1 MTQFSEFTDL
11 CVKIESIPG
20 SLEMT
25 DVFAAF
31 LKEADEDELAV
42 SCYMIMGEIFPPW
55 TGKKLGLGPNLLYAA
70 LSKAAGI
77 SPEKIQTL
85 LRQTGD
91 IGETT
96 YQALR
101 DENNSQSTFSSFF
114 TSADDGSDD
123 GGGAGANGGAGAGG
137 VSSKRGRLS
146 VREVY
151 DRLKEIA
158 DVSGKGA
165 QSQKIKTLQF
175 LFSESSPEE
184 AKYISRIALEELRI
198 GVGEG
203 IVRDSIS
210 KAFGVPVDLVEFAYM
225 VTNDLGKVAAASRA
239 GGADALE
246 MQRIQIDRPVKMM
259 LAQVTNS
266 IEAAFAEQSEVA
278 VEWKFD
284 GARLQ
289 IHKNG
294 DSVRLYSRRLED
306 VTGSLPDVVQTV
318 LASVTATDA
327 VLDGEAIA
335 VDENGGLRPFQ
346 DILRRF
352 RRKYDVETTSH
363 NIPIHVNLF
372 DLLYADGESFIEK
385 PLTARRE
392 KLSSIVKTGSKGIS
406 VDDLT
411 ITNDPEKAAEIYSAA
426 LNAGHEGIMLK
437 NPSSPYSPGKRG
449 KNWLKKKPVM
459 DTLDLV
465 VIGGEWGS
473 GKRKNKI
480 GSYVLA
486 CYDDVRNVSLEI
498 GRVGTGISDELL
510 DSLTEQ
516 FSGLIEAEDGVMIKI
531 KPEIVFEIAFE
542 EIQKS
547 PNYPAGYALRFPRLV
562 RVRDDKTVEEID
574 TLEKVERMYQG
585 QKETS

>member
-11 CVKIESIPG
+11 CMKIEKISG

-25 DVFAAF
+25 DVFSEF
-31 LKEADEDELAV
+31 LKEVDEDELAV
-42 SCYMIMGEIFPPW
+42 SCYMIMGEIFPAW
-55 TGKKLGLGPNLLYAA
+55 TGKKLGLGPNFLYAA

-77 SPEKIQTL
+77 SPDDIQTF

-96 YQALR
+96 FRALSA
-101 DENNSQSTFSSFF
+101 DTKSQSTFSSFF
-114 TSADDGSDD
+114 AAEDEADDDNDNRKSDR
-123 GGGAGANGGAGAGG
+123 
-137 VSSKRGRLS
+137 VSSKSRLTI
-146 VREVY
+146 RQVY

-158 DVSGKGA
+158 DTSGKGA
-165 QSQKIKTLQF
+165 QSQKIKSLQF
-175 LFSESSPEE
+175 LFSESTPEE

-198 GVGEG
+198 GIGEG
-203 IVRDSIS
+203 IVRDSIA
-210 KAFGVPVDLVEFAYM
+210 KAFDVPVAQVEFAFM
-225 VTNDLGKVAAASRA
+225 VTNDLGDVASASKK
-239 GGADALE
+239 GGAEALE
-246 MQRIQIDRPVKMM
+246 KQNIQVDRPVKMM

-266 IEAAFAEQSEVA
+266 IEAAFEELTEAA

-289 IHKNG
+289 IHKKG

-306 VTGSLPDVVQTV
+306 VTRSLPDVVKTV
-318 LASVTATDA
+318 SAAVTAEDA
-327 VLDGEAIA
+327 VLDGEAVAI
-335 VDENGGLRPFQ
+335 DESGNPRPFQ

-352 RRKYDVETTSH
+352 RRKYDVETTSRD
-363 NIPIHVNLF
+363 IPIHVNLF
-372 DLLYADGESFIEK
+372 DLLYADGKSYIEE
-385 PLTARRE
+385 PLTERRK
-392 KLSSIVKTGSKGIS
+392 KLSQIINPDAAGIS
-406 VDDLT
+406 VDALT
-411 ITNDPEKAAEIYSAA
+411 VTDDPEKAAEIYQAA
-426 LNAGHEGIMLK
+426 LAAGHEGVMIK
-437 NPSSPYSPGKRG
+437 NPNSPYSPGKRG

-486 CYDDVRNVSLEI
+486 CFDSIKNVFLEI
-498 GRVGTGISDELL
+498 GRVGTGISDDLL

-516 FSGLIEAEDGVMIKI
+516 FSELIEAEDGITLKI
-531 KPEIVFEIAFE
+531 KPEVVFEIAFE
-542 EIQKS
+542 EIQIS

-562 RVRDDKTVEEID
+562 RVRDDKTIEEID
-574 TLEKVERMYQG
+574 TIEKIDRMYRG
-585 QKETS
+585 QKE

>member
-11 CVKIESIPG
+11 CMKIEKISG

-25 DVFAAF
+25 DVFSEF
-31 LKEADEDELAV
+31 LKEVDEDELAV
-42 SCYMIMGEIFPPW
+42 SCYMIMGEIFPAW
-55 TGKKLGLGPNLLYAA
+55 TGKKLGLGPNFLYAA

-77 SPEKIQTL
+77 SPDDIQTF

-96 YQALR
+96 FRALSA
-101 DENNSQSTFSSFF
+101 DTKSQSTFSSFF
-114 TSADDGSDD
+114 AAEDEADDDNDNRKSDR
-123 GGGAGANGGAGAGG
+123 
-137 VSSKRGRLS
+137 VSSKSRLTI
-146 VREVY
+146 RQVY

-158 DVSGKGA
+158 DTSGKGA
-165 QSQKIKTLQF
+165 QSQKIKSLQF
-175 LFSESSPEE
+175 LFSESTPEE

-198 GVGEG
+198 GIGEG
-203 IVRDSIS
+203 IVRDSIA
-210 KAFGVPVDLVEFAYM
+210 KAFDVPVAQVEFAFM
-225 VTNDLGKVAAASRA
+225 VTNDLGDVASASKK
-239 GGADALE
+239 GGAEALE
-246 MQRIQIDRPVKMM
+246 KQNIQVDRPVKMM

-266 IEAAFAEQSEVA
+266 IEAAFEELTEAA

-289 IHKNG
+289 IHKKG

-306 VTGSLPDVVQTV
+306 VTHSLPDVVKTV
-318 LASVTATDA
+318 SAAVTAEDA
-327 VLDGEAIA
+327 VLDGEAVAI
-335 VDENGGLRPFQ
+335 DESGNPRPFQ

-352 RRKYDVETTSH
+352 RRKYDVETTSRD
-363 NIPIHVNLF
+363 IPIHVNLF
-372 DLLYADGESFIEK
+372 DLLYADGKSYIEE
-385 PLTARRE
+385 PLTERRK
-392 KLSSIVKTGSKGIS
+392 KLSQIINPDAAGIS
-406 VDDLT
+406 VDALT
-411 ITNDPEKAAEIYSAA
+411 VTDDPEKAAEIYQAA
-426 LNAGHEGIMLK
+426 LAAGHEGVMIK
-437 NPSSPYSPGKRG
+437 NPNSPYSPGKRG

-486 CYDDVRNVSLEI
+486 CFDSIKNVFLEI
-498 GRVGTGISDELL
+498 GRVGTGISDDLL

-516 FSGLIEAEDGVMIKI
+516 FSELIEAEDGITLKI
-531 KPEIVFEIAFE
+531 KPEVVFEIAFE
-542 EIQKS
+542 EIQIS

-562 RVRDDKTVEEID
+562 RVRDDKTIEEID
-574 TLEKVERMYQG
+574 TIEKIDRMYRG
-585 QKETS
+585 QKE

>member
-1 MTQFSEFTDL
+1 MTSFSEFTSL
-11 CVKIESIPG
+11 CVKIESVPG

-25 DVFAAF
+25 DIFAAF
-31 LKEADEDELAV
+31 LKEADDDELAV
-42 SCYMIMGEIFPPW
+42 SCYMIMGEIFPAW
-55 TGKKLGLGPNLLYAA
+55 TGKKLGLGPNLLYSA

-77 SPEKIQTL
+77 SPEKIQIL

-91 IGETT
+91 VGETT
-96 YQALR
+96 YQALC
-101 DENNSQSTFSSFF
+101 DDKKSQSTFSSFL
-114 TSADDGSDD
+114 TDDDGENGAD
-123 GGGAGANGGAGAGG
+123 GAF
-137 VSSKRGRLS
+137 SKRGRLS
-146 VREVY
+146 IRDVY

-198 GVGEG
+198 GIGEG
-203 IVRDSIS
+203 IVRDSIA
-210 KAFGVPVDLVEFAYM
+210 KAFDVPVSLVEFAFM
-225 VTNDLGKVAAASRA
+225 VTNDLGQVAVASKT
-239 GGADALE
+239 GGVEALKR
-246 MQRIQIDRPVKMM
+246 QHIRVDRPVKMM
-259 LAQVTNS
+259 LAQVTSS
-266 IEAAFAEQSEVA
+266 IEAAFAELGEA
-278 VEWKFD
+278 AIEWKFD

-294 DSVRLYSRRLED
+294 DNVRLYSRRLED
-306 VTGSLPDVVQTV
+306 VTDSLPDVVQTV
-318 LASVTATDA
+318 LSSVTAKDA
-327 VLDGEAIA
+327 VLDGEAVAI
-335 VDENGGLRPFQ
+335 DENGKIRPFQ

-363 NIPIHVNLF
+363 TIPIHVNLF
-372 DLLYADGESFIEK
+372 DLLYADGESYIEK
-385 PLTARRE
+385 PLTERRN
-392 KLSSIVKTGSKGIS
+392 KLSGMIKAGSHGIS
-406 VDDLT
+406 VDELT
-411 ITNDPEKAAEIYSAA
+411 ITKDPEKAAEVYHAA
-426 LNAGHEGIMLK
+426 LNAGHEGIMIK
-437 NPSSPYSPGKRG
+437 NPSSSYSPGKRG

-465 VIGGEWGS
+465 VIGGEWGA

-486 CYDDVRNVSLEI
+486 CYDDVRNVFLEI
-498 GRVGTGISDELL
+498 GRVGTGLSDELL

-516 FSGLIEAEDGVMIKI
+516 FSDLIEAEDGVMIKV
-531 KPEIVFEIAFE
+531 KPEVVFEIAFE

-562 RVRDDKTVEEID
+562 RVRDDKTTFEID
-574 TLEKVERMYQG
+574 TIEKVGRMYQG
-585 QKETS
+585 QGQKETN

>member
-1 MTQFSEFTDL
+1 MTQFSEFTDI
-11 CVKIESIPG
+11 CIQIEKISG
-20 SLEMT
+20 SLDMT
-25 DVFAAF
+25 EVFSEF
-31 LKEADEDELAV
+31 LKNVDEDELAV
-42 SCYMIMGEIFPPW
+42 SCYMIMGEIFPAW
-55 TGKKLGLGPNLLYAA
+55 TGNKLGLGPNFLYAA
-70 LSKAAGI
+70 LSKAAGV
-77 SPEKIQTL
+77 SPEFIQTL

-96 YQALR
+96 YRALCA
-101 DENNSQSTFSSFF
+101 DTKSQSTFSSFLAAEDE
-114 TSADDGSDD
+114 SVGESD
-123 GGGAGANGGAGAGG
+123 A
-137 VSSKRGRLS
+137 VSKKSRLTI
-146 VREVY
+146 RQVY

-158 DVSGKGA
+158 DASGKGA

-203 IVRDSIS
+203 IVRDAVA
-210 KAFGVPVDLVEFAYM
+210 KAFAVPVSQVEFAFM
-225 VTNDLGKVAAASRA
+225 VTNDLGEVAVASKK
-239 GGADALE
+239 GGSEALE
-246 MQRIQIDRPVKMM
+246 KQCIQVDRPVKMM

-266 IEAAFAEQSEVA
+266 IEAAFEELTEAA

-294 DSVRLYSRRLED
+294 DNIRLYSRRLED
-306 VTGSLPDVVQTV
+306 VTRSLPDVVKTV
-318 LASVTATDA
+318 SAAVTAKDA
-327 VLDGEAIA
+327 VLDGEAVAI
-335 VDENGGLRPFQ
+335 DEFGKPRPFQ

-352 RRKYDVETTSH
+352 RRKYDVETTSRD
-363 NIPIHVNLF
+363 IPIHVNLF
-372 DLLYADGESFIEK
+372 DLLYADGKSYIEE
-385 PLTARRE
+385 PLTERRQ
-392 KLSSIVKTGSKGIS
+392 KLSQIIKPDAAGIS
-406 VDDLT
+406 VDTLT
-411 ITNDPEKAAEIYSAA
+411 VTNDPEKAVEIYQAA
-426 LNAGHEGIMLK
+426 LAAGHEGVMIK

-480 GSYVLA
+480 GSFVLA
-486 CYDDVRNVSLEI
+486 CFDSIKNVFLEI
-498 GRVGTGISDELL
+498 GRVGTGLSDDLL

-516 FSGLIEAEDGVMIKI
+516 FSDLIETEDGVSLKV
-531 KPEIVFEIAFE
+531 KPEVVFEVAFE
-542 EIQKS
+542 EIQIS

-562 RVRDDKTVEEID
+562 RVRDDKTIDEID
-574 TLEKVERMYQG
+574 TIEKVERMYKG
-585 QKETS
+585 QKE

>member
-1 MTQFSEFTDL
+1 MTRFSEFTDL

-31 LKEADEDELAV
+31 LKEVSEDELAD

-91 IGETT
+91 VGETT
-96 YQALR
+96 YQALC
-101 DENNSQSTFSSFF
+101 DDKKSQSTFSSFI
-114 TSADDGSDD
+114 TEGDNGD
-123 GGGAGANGGAGAGG
+123 AG
-137 VSSKRGRLS
+137 SSKRGRLS
-146 VREVY
+146 IREVY

-158 DVSGKGA
+158 DISGKGA
-165 QSQKIKTLQF
+165 QNQKIKTLQF

-198 GVGEG
+198 GIGEG
-203 IVRDSIS
+203 IVRDSIA
-210 KAFGVPVDLVEFAYM
+210 KAFDVPVALVEFAYM
-225 VTNDLGKVAAASRA
+225 VTNDLGKVAAASKI
-239 GGADALE
+239 GGVGALE
-246 MQRIQIDRPVKMM
+246 KQHIQIDRPVKMM

-266 IEAAFAEQSEVA
+266 IEAAFAELDEAA

-294 DSVRLYSRRLED
+294 SDVRLYSRRLED
-306 VTGSLPDVVQTV
+306 VTDSLPDVVQTV
-318 LASVTATDA
+318 CSAVTAKDA
-327 VLDGEAIA
+327 VLDGEAVA
-335 VDENGGLRPFQ
+335 VDENGRIRPFQ

-352 RRKYDVETTSH
+352 RRKYDVETTSRD
-363 NIPIHVNLF
+363 IPIHVNLF
-372 DLLYADGESFIEK
+372 DLLYADGESYIEK
-385 PLTARRE
+385 PLTERRE
-392 KLSSIVKTGSKGIS
+392 KLSAIVKADAKGIS
-406 VDDLT
+406 VDELT
-411 ITNDPEKAAEIYSAA
+411 ITKDPEKAMEVYHAA
-426 LNAGHEGIMLK
+426 LNAGHEGIMIK
-437 NPSSPYSPGKRG
+437 NPSSSYSPGKRG
-449 KNWLKKKPVM
+449 KNWMKKKPVM
-459 DTLDLV
+459 DTLDLI

-486 CYDDVRNVSLEI
+486 CYDDVRNVFLEI
-498 GRVGTGISDELL
+498 GRVGTGLSDELL

-516 FSGLIEAEDGVMIKI
+516 LADLIEAEDGIRMKI
-531 KPEIVFEIAFE
+531 KPEVIFEIAFE

-562 RVRDDKTVEEID
+562 RVRDDKTIEEID
-574 TLEKVERMYQG
+574 TLEKVGRMYQG
-585 QKETS
+585 QKETN

>member
-1 MTQFSEFTDL
+1 MTSFSEFTSL
-11 CVKIESIPG
+11 CVKIESVPG

-25 DVFAAF
+25 DIFAAF
-31 LKEADEDELAV
+31 LKEADDDELAV
-42 SCYMIMGEIFPPW
+42 SCYMIMGEIFPAW
-55 TGKKLGLGPNLLYAA
+55 TGKKLGLGPNLLYSA

-77 SPEKIQTL
+77 SPEKIQIL

-91 IGETT
+91 VGETT
-96 YQALR
+96 CQALG
-101 DENNSQSTFSSFF
+101 DDKKSQSTFSSFL
-114 TSADDGSDD
+114 TDDGNEES
-123 GGGAGANGGAGAGG
+123 
-137 VSSKRGRLS
+137 SSKSGRLS
-146 VREVY
+146 IRDVY

-198 GVGEG
+198 GIGEG
-203 IVRDSIS
+203 IVRDSIA
-210 KAFGVPVDLVEFAYM
+210 KAFDVPVSLVEFAFM
-225 VTNDLGKVAAASRA
+225 VTNDLGQVAVVSKT
-239 GGADALE
+239 GGVGALE
-246 MQRIQIDRPVKMM
+246 KQHIRVDRPVKMM

-266 IEAAFAEQSEVA
+266 IETAFTELGEAAI
-278 VEWKFD
+278 EWKFD

-294 DSVRLYSRRLED
+294 DDVRLYSRRLED
-306 VTGSLPDVVQTV
+306 VTDSLPDVVQTV
-318 LASVTATDA
+318 LSSVTAKDA
-327 VLDGEAIA
+327 VLDGEAVAI
-335 VDENGGLRPFQ
+335 DENGKIRPFQ

-372 DLLYADGESFIEK
+372 DLLYADGESYIEK
-385 PLTARRE
+385 PLTERRN
-392 KLSSIVKTGSKGIS
+392 KLSGIVKAGAKGIS
-406 VDDLT
+406 VDELT
-411 ITNDPEKAAEIYSAA
+411 ITKDPEKAAEIYHAA
-426 LNAGHEGIMLK
+426 LNAGHEGIMIK

-459 DTLDLV
+459 DTLDLI
-465 VIGGEWGS
+465 VIGGEWGA

-486 CYDDVRNVSLEI
+486 CYDDVKNVYLEI
-498 GRVGTGISDELL
+498 GRVGTGLSDELL

-516 FSGLIEAEDGVMIKI
+516 FADLIEAEDGVMMKI
-531 KPEIVFEIAFE
+531 KPEVVFEIAFE

-562 RVRDDKTVEEID
+562 RVRDDKTIEEID
-574 TLEKVERMYQG
+574 TIEKVGRMYQG
-585 QKETS
+585 QKETN